1 MWTWFDP
8 RLDTTWQLS
17 LLVLYSTLKDFLW
30 TAPILFRGP
39 NSTFHFICSL
49 LKSRALNKARL
60 EWLLLVVVVVVVEVV
75 VVVVVVAAAAA
86 AAAAVVVVV
95 VVVVIQSS

>member
-60 EWLLLVVVVVVVEVV
+60 E
-75 VVVVVVAAAAA
+75 
-86 AAAAVVVVV
+86 
-95 VVVVIQSS
+95 